1 MSEIIKAGGQVM
13 GGISAKKAGQAQK
26 KLAES
31 NTAVIRATTKE
42 NTIRERRAGARKKGA
57 VRNLN
62 LSSTDVIEDLA
73 AELELAAL
81 TSEYEGALQAQG
93 FVNQGRIAKNRGDAA
108 FYGSLAS
115 ASGTLLSGASKAF
128 TGGKTPT
135 GSAGGSSL
143 TTSTKT
149 T

>member
-93 FVNQGRIAKNRGDAA
+93 FVNQGRIAKNRGNSA

-115 ASGTLLSGASKAF
+115 ASGTLLSGAAKGAS
-128 TGGKTPT
+128 GGAAPT
-135 GSAGGSSL
+135 SSGP
-143 TTSTKT
+143 STIKVSDFADD
-149 T
+149 